1 MIYKTKHD
9 RLILKA
15 VETKETQV
23 GRIVLPDLG
32 YEKSSTYEVVATG
45 PGFYSPLTGQFIPTQ
60 YQVGDTVFCN
70 KAVMNSLGE
79 VDGVEYFATRDNEPL
94 GYIVDDEDEDL
105 GF

>member
-1 MIYKTKHD
+1 MTYKTKHD

-23 GRIVLPDLG
+23 GRIVLPDLD
-32 YEKSSTYEVVATG
+32 YQKSSLFEVVATG
-45 PGFYSPLTGQFIPTQ
+45 PGFVSPLTGQFITTQ
-60 YQVGDTVFCN
+60 YQVGDRVFCN

-94 GYIVDDEDEDL
+94 GYVIDENED
-105 GF
+105 